1 MIKVLL
7 KNYNKINNNNI
18 NNSNNKNN
26 STEKKGNSGINKFS
40 NNTFCKLPILTV
52 SALVVKLLVISKYSI
67 FNDSNKDTDYF

>member
-40 NNTFCKLPILTV
+40 NNTFVNCL
-52 SALVVKLLVISKYSI
+52 Y
-67 FNDSNKDTDYF
+67 